1 MELILWRHAEA
12 EEAAADRS
20 DLKRELTQRG
30 KRQARRIAGWLGEHR
45 PKDLR
50 VLVSPAERCRQTA
63 SALGL
68 PYETDPRLGTTAEV
82 ADLLDAA
89 QWPAGQG
96 KSGGAVLL
104 VGHQPTLGRLAA
116 WLLAGAEADWNIKK
130 GAVWWFSSGPQPG
143 DGPTVLKAAIAPEL
157 L

>member
-12 EEAAADRS
+12 EDAAAGQA
-20 DLKRELTQRG
+20 DLKRELTRRG
-30 KRQARRIAGWLGEHR
+30 KNQARCISGWLGEHR

-50 VLVSPAERCRQTA
+50 ILVSPAERCRQTA

-68 PYETDPRLGTTAEV
+68 PYETDPRLGTSAEV

-116 WLLAGAEADWNIKK
+116 WLLSGAEANWNIKK
-130 GAVWWFSSGPQPG
+130 GAVWWFSSDPQSG
-143 DGPTVLKAAIAPEL
+143 GGLAVLKAAIAPDL

>member
-12 EEAAADRS
+12 EEATVGQSDR
-20 DLKRELTQRG
+20 KRELTKRG
-30 KRQARRIAGWLGEHR
+30 KNQARRIAGWLGEHR

-50 VLVSPAERCRQTA
+50 ILVSPAERCRQTA

-68 PYETDPRLGTTAEV
+68 PYETDPRLDTTAEV

-89 QWPAGQG
+89 QWPTDLG

-116 WLLAGAEADWNIKK
+116 WLLSGAEADWNIRK
-130 GAVWWFSSGPQPG
+130 GAVWWFSSGPQPS
-143 DGPTVLKAAIAPEL
+143 DGLIVLKAAIGPDL